1 MAPRTIEWVNNKI
14 GLIDQTQLPARLKY
28 IYVSDLKNLWQAIK
42 SLKVRGAPALGA
54 AAGLG
59 VYLGIKDSRAKDF
72 GEFSKELDKAVG
84 YLASC
89 RPTARNL
96 FWGLERMCSVAVRN
110 KNKAIPVIKRLLF
123 KEAQKTGSR
132 RFKTSFLFN
141 FLENKSNS
149 C

>member
-72 GEFSKELDKAVG
+72 GDFSKELDKAVG
-84 YLASC
+84 
-89 RPTARNL
+89 
-96 FWGLERMCSVAVRN
+96 
-110 KNKAIPVIKRLLF
+110 
-123 KEAQKTGSR
+123 
-132 RFKTSFLFN
+132 
-141 FLENKSNS
+141 
-149 C
+149 